1 MEKVII
7 IGLEKKI
14 HCIDP
19 LIRMIS
25 SNLRH
30 VMIIDPGENPNYEE
44 LVKKF
49 NDSIVCVL
57 DDSQPEKLRKEI
69 GESNKVFELKPQE
82 IFDIEPVIDK
92 TPRYDRF
99 LKKWK
104 RSNYWPKY
112 QCKKK

>member
-7 IGLEKKI
+7 VGSKNRM

-25 SNLRH
+25 SNLKH
-30 VMIIDPGENPNYEE
+30 VMVIDSEENPNYEE

-49 NDSIVCVL
+49 NDSVVSVL

-82 IFDIEPVIDK
+82 IFDVEPVIDQ

-99 LKKWK
+99 LKKRK
-104 RSNYWPKY
+104 RSNHWPKY
-112 QCKKK
+112 YSKKK